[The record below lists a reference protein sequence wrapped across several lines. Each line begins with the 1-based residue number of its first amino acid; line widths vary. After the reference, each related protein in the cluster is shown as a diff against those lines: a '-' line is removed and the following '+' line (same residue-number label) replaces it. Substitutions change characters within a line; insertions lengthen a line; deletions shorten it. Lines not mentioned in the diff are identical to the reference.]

1 MAKSKQD
8 SYIVDVDGTTRPAT
22 AEEIAQLEAIRQ
34 DPQHK
39 LSARAEA

>member
-8 SYIVDVDGTTRPAT
+8 SYMVDVDGTTRPAT
-22 AEEIAQLEAIRQ
+22 AEESAQLDTIRQ

-39 LSARAEA
+39 LPQPSEA